1 MDRPPHR
8 PRFERVVE
16 VPGHDPAEPERR
28 TPAPVIFL
36 SDLLLP
42 RPHPTS
48 SDPPAAG
55 DERSGARAGP
65 SLLMPRHAVVPFL
78 GRTAELADLHMWI
91 SGPLPL
97 SLAVVSGRGGAGKS
111 RLAMRLC
118 EDLSQAGWDT
128 GLLPIHALGGALSNP
143 ATRLDALR
151 PTLLVI
157 DRPEPYAVLIG
168 ELIRRLAEHGAN
180 PRSRILLLPRESPD
194 DDWWPRLTAAT
205 GGRRRPQPLEQPLFL
220 QLDRHPLTPA
230 ERIEHAR
237 AAMQSFA
244 PDRPDLPDPPPLDA
258 PEYGRPLHVHV
269 AALLRLRGD
278 VPGSR
283 LLSHLLAGEQ
293 EHWARTWPTTP
304 SSLGPEPTEQKPTR
318 REPTGQNPTEQGTSD
333 GVTVRQAVALV
344 TLIAPTPDELH
355 ELLAAVPGL
364 LSPDRRLA
372 VTRWLSGLFPGDER
386 LSPLG
391 PDLLAEQLLAETEG
405 LDSLVLAVH
414 DHGLRTSGHLVR
426 MLENLCRASG
436 RPTARSALH
445 TLLVS
450 RYAALVREAAANPIL
465 GDLLDA
471 ALRLLR
477 EDRRVAEA
485 VTALPPWPDT
495 PGDPTAPVARPP
507 ETRASH
513 AVAGSPWSDPDGGA
527 VPWSGGPLGLRGL
540 EVTSSEIRVG
550 RLRGRGDRMGL
561 AEALSGLAAR
571 LAAVGRLDEAVGVAG
586 EAVEIYAAA
595 PPYEQ
600 AARHAGA
607 LFTLAASLL
616 LAGEP
621 AIAVKPAQEAA
632 ARFRILAEDDPGCTV
647 QAERAHYNLACA
659 LISIGRLGEAVAAF
673 RAAGGD
679 TELSEH
685 LEGVLPVLTRTSG
698 DALWPESVSPSLS
711 RPLPPPRPTP
721 PSPSP
726 LRPLPPP
733 RPTPPSPLP
742 PLAPLGADARVELGA
757 RLAVAAAVAVAGSAP
772 TSQDVAHHLA
782 LLATRLDEQ
791 DRTEEAVVPATE
803 AVRRL
808 RGLAPEDPGLRLE
821 LAETAG
827 LLARLHAR
835 LDDVAT
841 GADFAREAADNLRAL
856 AALEPGRHLHSL
868 AWQLLDL
875 GEYLLAEDR
884 PEDAFPS
891 LQQAAYL
898 AAGLDDNHRR
908 ARARAGR
915 LLGLCLGELNRPV
928 DALAHLETS
937 YALYESL
944 GTSYRRLREGVL
956 SAIDRMRA
964 RAADWSGAAEPS
976 ARPSTPVHD
985 GVPGASFALLAS
997 PVPEQPAI
1005 EAAGPPTDAPEDIG
1019 AAGPSTD
1026 ASEDVGAASPYVR
1039 ALEVVPLPP
1048 NEIVESLLRD
1058 LGGYLRAASDVAPA
1072 EQVRPAEA
1080 LAALAPALARFAG
1093 LLEQEVPLSSGAHL
1107 HDLLGDCLA
1116 GFVEAS
1122 VGAGD
1127 RETAAAG
1134 ANLAVRVLRSLT
1146 VADPDRYRARLG
1158 VALVTLAGLEH
1169 DLGRPDLATLEQA
1182 ITLLDHEAQE
1192 TQAHLRDAGEVALA
1206 RALALGAAA
1215 LLGQGRVVEALA
1227 HAERAADLCD
1237 ELDEPVTAATA
1248 YVHLG
1253 ATLAALDRPRA
1264 ALEAVSWSLAEQERA
1279 LSGRPDLLSVLLPL
1293 RAKADQVRGLVL
1305 RGLGR
1310 RHEGLAHLVRA
1321 VEAFRTLP
1329 RSPAQSL
1336 LEAEV
1341 ATVLV
1346 DDLLEDGRADEA
1358 IGYAEVAVEGFAH
1371 FRRAGLRSE
1380 GLADGH
1386 GAALKEVLARQ
1397 RLVRCLLLLG
1407 RLQEAGPL
1415 VEELVEVARRSPGD
1429 LTYRALLADSL
1440 AQSAE
1445 LLPLLEPDDGSESE
1459 ARARAAIWLY
1469 DELLDEGVDAQGVHT
1484 GRAGA
1489 YLSLASALALQG
1501 REAEAVQPLR
1511 EVVAALE
1518 RFARG
1523 HPVLT
1528 GYLARAILMLGDALL
1543 AAGRALEASVVLHR
1557 GTQVIE
1563 DELLGAVAHA
1573 QLGFCQMELRRDD
1586 AADEA
1591 LQVAERL
1598 LRHLLDRGGDEDLV
1612 HILREVLR
1620 GRLDVL
1626 ARAGHSDEAD
1636 QVERDLADLRRFTRP
1651 PGPAG
1656 RGALPS
1662 SPR

>member
-1 MDRPPHR
+1 MDRPPHH
-8 PRFERVVE
+8 PRFDRVVE
-16 VPGHDPAEPERR
+16 VPSGHDPAEPERR
-28 TPAPVIFL
+28 TPATGYLLDDAPVTL
-36 SDLLLP
+36 LADLLLP
-42 RPHPTS
+42 PHR
-48 SDPPAAG
+48 PPAEATG
-55 DERSGARAGP
+55 AERSGARAGP
-65 SLLMPRHAVVPFL
+65 SVLMPRHAVVPFL

-91 SGPLPL
+91 SDPLPL
-97 SLAVVSGRGGAGKS
+97 SIAVVSGRGGAGKT
-111 RLAMRLC
+111 RLAMKLC
-118 EDLSQAGWDT
+118 EDLSRAGWDT
-128 GLLPIHALGGALSNP
+128 GLLPVHALGSALSSP
-143 ATRLDALR
+143 AARLDALR

-157 DRPEPYAVLIG
+157 DRPEPYAVVIG
-168 ELIRRLAEHGAN
+168 ELIRRLAGHGAN
-180 PRSRILLLPRESPD
+180 PRSRVLLLPRESPD

-205 GGRRRPQPLEQPLFL
+205 GGRRHHQLLAQPLLL

-230 ERIEHAR
+230 ERIEHVR
-237 AAMQSFA
+237 AAMKAFA

-278 VPGSR
+278 APGSR

-293 EHWARTWPTTP
+293 EHWSRTWPTTRSP
-304 SSLGPEPTEQKPTR
+304 LGHQPAE
-318 REPTGQNPTEQGTSD
+318 RELTGQDPID
-333 GVTVRQAVALV
+333 GVTARQAVALV
-344 TLIAPTPDELH
+344 TLTAPTPDELY

-364 LSPDRRLA
+364 LSPGRRLA
-372 VTRWLSGLFPGDER
+372 VTGWLSELLPGDER

-426 MLENLCRASG
+426 MLETLFQASG

-450 RYAALVREAAANPIL
+450 RCAALVREAAANPDTRL

-471 ALRLLR
+471 ALHLLR

-495 PGDPTAPVARPP
+495 PGDPSAPVAGP
-507 ETRASH
+507 
-513 AVAGSPWSDPDGGA
+513 
-527 VPWSGGPLGLRGL
+527 PWSGAAGGVVPWGGGRLGLRGL

-550 RLRGRGDRMGL
+550 RLRGRSDRMGL

-600 AARHAGA
+600 ASRHAGA

-632 ARFRILAEDDPGCTV
+632 ARFRILAEDDPRFAA

-659 LISIGRLGEAVAAF
+659 LVSIGRLGEAVAAF
-673 RAAGGD
+673 SAAGGD
-679 TELSEH
+679 AELAEH

-698 DALWPESVSPSLS
+698 GALWPA
-711 RPLPPPRPTP
+711 
-721 PSPSP
+721 
-726 LRPLPPP
+726 
-733 RPTPPSPLP
+733 PLP
-742 PLAPLGADARVELGA
+742 PLAPLGAGARAELGA
-757 RLAVAAAVAVAGSAP
+757 RLAVAAAVTVAGSAT

-782 LLATRLDEQ
+782 ALATLLDEQ

-827 LLARLHAR
+827 LLAQLHAR
-835 LDDVAT
+835 LDDFAT

-856 AALEPGRHLHSL
+856 ATLEPGRHLHSL
-868 AWQLLDL
+868 VWQLLDL

-884 PEDAFPS
+884 PEDALPS

-898 AAGLDDNHRR
+898 AAGLGDNHRR
-908 ARARAGR
+908 ARARADR
-915 LLGLCLGELNRPV
+915 LLGLCDGV
-928 DALAHLETS
+928 
-937 YALYESL
+937 
-944 GTSYRRLREGVL
+944 RR
-956 SAIDRMRA
+956 DT
-964 RAADWSGAAEPS
+964 SGA
-976 ARPSTPVHD
+976 
-985 GVPGASFALLAS
+985 GFALLAS
-997 PVPEQPAI
+997 PVPDI
-1005 EAAGPPTDAPEDIG
+1005 EAAT
-1019 AAGPSTD
+1019 PSTD
-1026 ASEDVGAASPYVR
+1026 APEDVGAASSYVR

-1048 NEIVESLLRD
+1048 NEIMETLLRD
-1058 LGGYLRAASDVAPA
+1058 
-1072 EQVRPAEA
+1072 
-1080 LAALAPALARFAG
+1080 
-1093 LLEQEVPLSSGAHL
+1093 
-1107 HDLLGDCLA
+1107 
-1116 GFVEAS
+1116 
-1122 VGAGD
+1122 
-1127 RETAAAG
+1127 
-1134 ANLAVRVLRSLT
+1134 
-1146 VADPDRYRARLG
+1146 
-1158 VALVTLAGLEH
+1158 
-1169 DLGRPDLATLEQA
+1169 PDLATLEWA
-1182 ITLLDHEAQE
+1182 ITLLDHEARQ
-1192 TQAHLRDAGEVALA
+1192 TQAHLGEAGEVALA

-1279 LSGRPDLLSVLLPL
+1279 LSGRPDLVSVLLPL
-1293 RAKADQVRGLVL
+1293 RARADQVRGLVL

-1321 VEAFRTLP
+1321 LEAFRTSP

-1346 DDLLEDGRADEA
+1346 DDLLEDGRAGEA
-1358 IGYAEVAVEGFAH
+1358 IGYAEVAVDGFAD
-1371 FRRAGLRSE
+1371 FRRAGPKSE
-1380 GLADGH
+1380 SFADGN
-1386 GAALKEVLARQ
+1386 GAGLKEVLARQ

-1445 LLPLLEPDDGSESE
+1445 LLPLLELDDGSESE
-1459 ARARAAIWLY
+1459 ARAREAIWLY
-1469 DELLDEGVDAQGVHT
+1469 DELLDEGVDAEGVHT

-1528 GYLARAILMLGDALL
+1528 GYLARAILMLSDALL
-1543 AAGRALEASVVLHR
+1543 ATGRALEASVVLHR

-1563 DELLGAVAHA
+1563 DELLSAVAHA

-1612 HILREVLR
+1612 HMLREVLR

-1626 ARAGHSDEAD
+1626 VRAGRSDEAD
-1636 QVERDLADLRRFTRP
+1636 QVERDLAGLRRFTDRRSRP